1 MEGIGIAILCIIG
14 FIILIYLIKLCG
26 FQAAGVL
33 AMSCASIC
41 QALFY
46 GGKIVAGGLFS
57 CFQSIGALGLRIFT
71 TPKGMIIFG
80 VSLGIGLIFTLVSL
94 FLV

>member
-33 AMSCASIC
+33 AKSCAAIC
-41 QALFY
+41 QGLFY
-46 GGKIVAGGLFS
+46 GGRIAAKGLFS

-71 TPKGMIIFG
+71 TPKGMVIFG